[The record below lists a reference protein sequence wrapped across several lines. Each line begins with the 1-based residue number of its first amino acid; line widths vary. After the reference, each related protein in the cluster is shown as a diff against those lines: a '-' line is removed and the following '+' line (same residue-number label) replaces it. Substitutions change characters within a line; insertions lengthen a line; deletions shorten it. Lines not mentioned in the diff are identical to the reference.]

1 MKTANNIKALL
12 KTEIDKDVY
21 DPKRLL
27 EAVTD
32 LICARPVEQLQHAVE
47 TLYEFYHAHHQPLGG
62 AIVRAVE
69 ILETFLS
76 TLEEITTIPGPVNG
90 AYGHQVAFVGKK
102 IRALRIAA
110 GHDEKLVADTIGIEL
125 SYLQRIEQG
134 QCGDMR
140 MSLMTEFALY
150 FDVSVK
156 TLFLAI
162 PPETLKG
169 HADT

>member
-1 MKTANNIKALL
+1 LKTANDIKGLI

-32 LICARPVEQLQHAVE
+32 LICARPVEQLQHAIE
-47 TLYEFYHAHHQPLGG
+47 ALYEFYHTHHQPVGG

-69 ILETFLS
+69 VLETFLS
-76 TLEEITTIPGPVNG
+76 ALEEITTIPGPVNG
-90 AYGHQVAFVGKK
+90 AYDDLVAFVGKK
-102 IRALRIAA
+102 IRVLRLAA
-110 GHDEKLVADTIGIEL
+110 GHDEQLVADTVGIEL

-150 FDVSVK
+150 FNVSVK

-169 HADT
+169 HSDT

>member
-1 MKTANNIKALL
+1 
-12 KTEIDKDVY
+12 V
-21 DPKRLL
+21 
-27 EAVTD
+27 
-32 LICARPVEQLQHAVE
+32 
-47 TLYEFYHAHHQPLGG
+47 GG

-76 TLEEITTIPGPVNG
+76 ALEEITTIPGPVNG
-90 AYGHQVAFVGKK
+90 AYDHQVAFIGKK

-110 GHDEKLVADTIGIEL
+110 GYDEQFVADTIGIEL

-140 MSLMTEFALY
+140 ISLTTEFALY
-150 FDVSVK
+150 FNVSVK

-169 HADT
+169 DAET